1 MLITSPPTAT
11 LLAEPAGVLK
21 PLEETKGPLV
31 SAPAGVL
38 NPFDELCAP
47 AGVLKLDSAEAR
59 ACANNIKTKAITAV
73 RCAIPA
79 PFTDDE

>member
-1 MLITSPPTAT
+1 MLF
-11 LLAEPAGVLK
+11 AEPAGVLK
-21 PLEETKGPLV
+21 PLGETKGPLV

-59 ACANNIKTKAITAV
+59 ACAINIKTRAMSAV
-73 RCAIPA
+73 RCAIA
-79 PFTDDE
+79 IPFVDG